1 MSETTIGGIKV
12 KIGSDTSGFDT
23 GLKKTREGLNQVGK
37 WSAAAAAAAVVGAA
51 AIVKSQLTV
60 LDSLAKTS
68 DALGIQQEKLQAL
81 QHIGNL
87 TGTSTE
93 QLNKSIERMEKN
105 LGNAA
110 RVGGA
115 SADALKDIGVNL
127 NDIIKMSPDKQMETL
142 AVALGNVENQSL
154 KASIANDLFGR
165 NGLRMLK
172 MLDALKDE
180 GLEPTSKAIE
190 GMGIALS
197 RIDTSKVENANDAMF
212 KASEVATGFANKLTV
227 KLSPVLEGIANQF
240 IDAAIESGGFA
251 DAINTGFDRAIYVIG
266 VFSDGLHGIQL
277 SIAGIAN
284 ITNFLALETA
294 RSFMGMRESI
304 NDFLSGVGSAANDAQ
319 NALKKLFGQDNF
331 TKYIPTDAPL
341 SAYFEEELN
350 KTQHAFDVTN
360 EYMNE
365 LLAKPLPSD
374 ALKAWVKETELAAQ
388 QVAEHLTNAIA
399 PTGDTQ
405 SVTNVDEKALETA
418 QKEIENLMLLNE
430 TKLAEIDRFEL
441 EKGALLQSYVDQGLI
456 TKEQQEAALTEIERN
471 GAEARKAIA
480 DAEAKT
486 KLAGIQNLFSNIA
499 SLMNTGSK
507 KAFQIGKAAAI
518 ANASINGVSAAVAA
532 WDAGMST
539 GGPWAPAVAAGY
551 TAASLLKTGSMIN
564 QISSQSF
571 GSPSSPT
578 SFGSG
583 GLPQVNTG
591 GSQSQQSQNSVSI
604 DIVGSEGA
612 TFSRSQVQSL
622 IGQINDATGDGI
634 VLNTRG

>member
-23 GLKKTREGLNQVGK
+23 GLKRTREGLNQVGK

-51 AIVKSQLTV
+51 AIVKAQLTV

-115 SADALKDIGVNL
+115 SADALKDIGVNV
-127 NDIIKMSPDKQMETL
+127 NDIIKMTPDKQMETL
-142 AVALGNVENQSL
+142 AVALGSVENQSL

-190 GMGIALS
+190 RMGISLS
-197 RIDTSKVENANDAMF
+197 RIDTSKVESANDAMF

-227 KLSPVLEGIANQF
+227 KLSPILEGVANQF
-240 IDAAIESGGFA
+240 IDAAIESGGFS
-251 DAINTGFDRAIYVIG
+251 DAINSGFDMAISVVG
-266 VFSDGLHGIQL
+266 VFADGLHGIKVI
-277 SIAGIAN
+277 IAGIAN
-284 ITNFLALETA
+284 IVNFLALETGKA
-294 RSFMGMRESI
+294 FTSMSRSVD
-304 NDFLSGVGSAANDAQ
+304 DFFNSMGSAANDAQ
-319 NALKKLFGQDNF
+319 NALKDLFGQDNF
-331 TKYIPTDAPL
+331 TKFVPTE
-341 SAYFEEELN
+341 STVSKYFQEELD
-350 KTQHAFDVTN
+350 KTQAAFDTTS
-360 EYMNE
+360 EYLDT
-365 LLAKPLPSD
+365 LLMKPLPSD
-374 ALKAWVKETELAAQ
+374 SLKLWVKETEEAAQ
-388 QVAEHLTNAIA
+388 KVAEHLTSAIA

-405 SVTNVDEKALETA
+405 SVTNVDEKALEAA

-486 KLAGIQNLFSNIA
+486 KLAGIQNLFSNIT

-507 KAFQIGKAAAI
+507 KAFQIGKAAAM

-583 GLPQVNTG
+583 GLPQVNTSG
-591 GSQSQQSQNSVSI
+591 GQSQQTQNNVSI

-612 TFSRSQVQSL
+612 IFSRSQLQSL